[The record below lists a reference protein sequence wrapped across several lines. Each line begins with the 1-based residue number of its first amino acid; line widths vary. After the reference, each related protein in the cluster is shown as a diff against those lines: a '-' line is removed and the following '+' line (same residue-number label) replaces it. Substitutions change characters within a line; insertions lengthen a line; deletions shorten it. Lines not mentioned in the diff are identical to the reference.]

1 MERLTQE
8 QAFVNAQFGDSM
20 PDVIVYIKSHG
31 SLIINKK
38 LQKYSG
44 RLDSYDLFSL
54 PGVANKIL
62 IFTLSGIGNCASTLD
77 PMLSVFPTITPD
89 HTFTDI
95 FKDLD
100 RTYKET
106 HDERFGQYKDLK
118 SPLGSYSVQPLIK
131 GQNFT
136 NNFINKYYLTSDV
149 ENGDDIKIVYKEG
162 KEYKVISLLNLDSV
176 AKLLAKKRSISY
188 YTAVDLVETA
198 VTEDSGFVGGYDVML
213 PGGFHN
219 PGRLTDNHIQRI
231 TLRELF
237 YLLYLLGYE
246 NPLILD
252 TSCSGNLSLSS
263 DYTERQFAREAAK
276 RDGPFIDEDELLIKD
291 KTTLEDLNYTPY
303 NIKEFDE
310 KCKTIIE
317 GNKAYIAFII
327 EQVPDC
333 SEKLAMIAANA
344 IPGKFYRQKEFIIA
358 ALNVIDTLGCSEDQ
372 AVEGIM
378 ASKNPDGSFN
388 AGVAIQYLTSKR
400 GGKRIKKTM
409 RRNSQ
414 RSKKT
419 MRKKRNNN
427 SIKRTAQRSKKTI
440 KRKTKYICF

>member
-1 MERLTQE
+1 MEQLTQE
-8 QAFVNAQFGDSM
+8 QAFVNEQFGDSM

-31 SLIINKK
+31 SLIIKK
-38 LQKYSG
+38 ELQKFSG

-54 PGVANKIL
+54 TGAFNKML

-89 HTFTDI
+89 HKFTDI

-106 HDERFGQYKDLK
+106 HDERFGQYTTGLNN
-118 SPLGSYSVQPLIK
+118 PLGSYSVQPLIK

-136 NNFINKYYLTSDV
+136 NTFINKYFLTSDL

-162 KEYKVISLLNLDSV
+162 NEYTVISLLDLDSV

-198 VTEDSGFVGGYDVML
+198 LTEDSGFVGGYDVML

-219 PGRLTDNHIQRI
+219 PGRLTNNRIQRI

-252 TSCSGNLSLSS
+252 ASCSGNLSLSS
-263 DYTERQFAREAAK
+263 DLTERQFAREAAK
-276 RDGPFIDEDELLIKD
+276 RDGPFINEDELLIKD
-291 KTTLEDLNYTPY
+291 KVTKKIFNFKPY
-303 NIKEFDE
+303 YVTDFDE
-310 KCKTIIE
+310 KCKSIIE
-317 GNKAYIAFII
+317 LNKSYIDFII
-327 EQVPDC
+327 QQVPGS
-333 SEKLAMIAANA
+333 SENLAMIAANA
-344 IPGKFYRQKEFIIA
+344 TPGDFYRQKEFILA
-358 ALNVIDTLGCSEDQ
+358 VLDVIRTLGCSEEQ

-378 ASKNPDGSFN
+378 ATKNPDGSFN
-388 AGVAIQYLTSKR
+388 VGAVIQYLTSKR

-409 RRNSQ
+409 
-414 RSKKT
+414 KK
-419 MRKKRNNN
+419 KKINK

-440 KRKTKYICF
+440 KRTTQRSKKTIKRKTK

>member
-1 MERLTQE
+1 MAQLSQEEAFLNTQL
-8 QAFVNAQFGDSM
+8 GDSL
-20 PDVIVYIKSHG
+20 PDAIVYIKSHG

-38 LQKYSG
+38 LQKSSG

-54 PGVANKIL
+54 PGAFNKML

-89 HTFTDI
+89 HKFTDI

-106 HDERFGQYKDLK
+106 HDERFGQYTTGLN

-136 NNFINKYYLTSDV
+136 NTFINKYFLTSDL

-162 KEYKVISLLNLDSV
+162 NEYTVISLLDLDSV

-198 VTEDSGFVGGYDVML
+198 LTEDSGFVGGYDVML

-237 YLLYLLGYE
+237 YLLSLLGYE

-252 TSCSGNLSLSS
+252 ASCSGNLSLSS
-263 DYTERQFAREAAK
+263 DLTERQFAREAAK

-291 KTTLEDLNYTPY
+291 NKGKEHNFTPY
-303 NIKEFDE
+303 NIKVFDE

-317 GNKAYIAFII
+317 SNKAYIDFII
-327 EQVPDC
+327 EQVPGC
-333 SEKLAMIAANA
+333 SENLAMIAANA
-344 IPGKFYRQKEFIIA
+344 TPGKFYRQKEFILA
-358 ALNVIDTLGCSEDQ
+358 ALDVIRTLGCREDQ

-378 ASKNPDGSFN
+378 ATKNPDGSFN
-388 AGVAIQYLTSKR
+388 AGAAIQYLTSKR

-409 RRNSQ
+409 KRNSQ
-414 RSKKT
+414 RSK
-419 MRKKRNNN
+419 R
-427 SIKRTAQRSKKTI
+427 TI
-440 KRKTKYICF
+440 KRKTK